1 MKTALTI
8 AGSDCS
14 GGAGIQA
21 DLKTMTA
28 YGVYGMSVITALT
41 AQNTLGVTQ
50 NNLINADVVSAQ
62 LVSVLSDITPDAIK
76 IGMLGNGQIA
86 TAVAEILQEFFSPST
101 QSPSSLQAHENAIP
115 DFSNPSHVNA
125 IPNFSSPSHV
135 NAIPNFSNP
144 SHANT
149 IPIVIDPVLVSTS
162 GKTLLDEDGIRVLTE
177 QLFPMATLIT
187 PNIPE
192 SEYLCNRI
200 FNALPKPCVITNAD
214 DMIKAAQIMY
224 RHYGCAILLKGGHA
238 TGNADDLLYDGT
250 VHWFHASRIN
260 CTNTH
265 GTGCTLSSAIASA
278 LCLGKTLPD
287 AVHSA
292 KEYVR
297 GAMSTGLDLGH
308 GNGPLN
314 HCWNISK

>member
-62 LVSVLSDITPDAIK
+62 LMSVLSDITPNAIK

-86 TAVAEILQEFFSPST
+86 TVVAEILQDFFSPST
-101 QSPSSLQAHENAIP
+101 QSPSSLQAHENTIP
-115 DFSNPSHVNA
+115 K
-125 IPNFSSPSHV
+125 SS
-135 NAIPNFSNP
+135 IP

-200 FNALPKPCVITNAD
+200 FNTLSKPCVITNAD

-238 TGNADDLLYDGT
+238 TGNADDLLYYGT

>member
-50 NNLINADVVSAQ
+50 NNLITADVVSAQ
-62 LVSVLSDITPDAIK
+62 LMSVLSDITPNAIK

-86 TAVAEILQEFFSPST
+86 TAVAENLQDLFSPAT
-101 QSPSSLQAHENAIP
+101 HSPSSLQAHENAI
-115 DFSNPSHVNA
+115 SK
-125 IPNFSSPSHV
+125 SS
-135 NAIPNFSNP
+135 IP

-200 FNALPKPCVITNAD
+200 FYDKSGTNHVPPLW
-214 DMIKAAQIMY
+214 MCYFVK
-224 RHYGCAILLKGGHA
+224 RWTCHREC
-238 TGNADDLLYDGT
+238 
-250 VHWFHASRIN
+250 RR
-260 CTNTH
+260 
-265 GTGCTLSSAIASA
+265 SA
-278 LCLGKTLPD
+278 LRWNCSLVPRLP
-287 AVHSA
+287 H
-292 KEYVR
+292 KLHEHTRYR
-297 GAMSTGLDLGH
+297 MYIILCH
-308 GNGPLN
+308 CKCPLSRQN
-314 HCWNISK
+314 TSRCGILSQRICPWRNVYRT

>member
-41 AQNTLGVTQ
+41 AQNTLGATQ

-62 LVSVLSDITPDAIK
+62 LMSVLSDITPNAIK

-86 TAVAEILQEFFSPST
+86 TVVAENLQDFFSPST
-101 QSPSSLQAHENAIP
+101 QSPFSLQAHENAIP
-115 DFSNPSHVNA
+115 N
-125 IPNFSSPSHV
+125 SS
-135 NAIPNFSNP
+135 IP

-200 FNALPKPCVITNAD
+200 FNALPKPCAITNAD

-265 GTGCTLSSAIASA
+265 GTGMYIILCHCKCPLSRQNASRCGI
-278 LCLGKTLPD
+278 LSQRICPWRNVYRT
-287 AVHSA
+287 
-292 KEYVR
+292 
-297 GAMSTGLDLGH
+297 
-308 GNGPLN
+308 
-314 HCWNISK
+314 

>member
-86 TAVAEILQEFFSPST
+86 AAVAEILQEFFSPST
-101 QSPSSLQAHENAIP
+101 QAPSSLRAHENAIP
-115 DFSNPSHVNA
+115 NS
-125 IPNFSSPSHV
+125 
-135 NAIPNFSNP
+135 SNP

-200 FNALPKPCVITNAD
+200 FNALPKPCAITNAD

-238 TGNADDLLYDGT
+238 AGNADDLLYDGT

-265 GTGCTLSSAIASA
+265 GTGCTLSSAIASV

>member
-50 NNLINADVVSAQ
+50 NNLINAEVVSAQ
-62 LVSVLSDITPDAIK
+62 LMSVLSDITPNAIK

-86 TAVAEILQEFFSPST
+86 TAVAEILQDFFSPSM
-101 QSPSSLQAHENAIP
+101 QSPFSLQAHENAIP
-115 DFSNPSHVNA
+115 NSS
-125 IPNFSSPSHV
+125 IPP
-135 NAIPNFSNP
+135 
-144 SHANT
+144 HANT
-149 IPIVIDPVLVSTS
+149 MPIVIDPVLVSTS

-200 FNALPKPCVITNAD
+200 SNALPKPCAITNAD

-238 TGNADDLLYDGT
+238 AGNADDLLYDGT

>member
-62 LVSVLSDITPDAIK
+62 LMSVLSDITPNAIK

-86 TAVAEILQEFFSPST
+86 TVVAENLQDFFSPST

-115 DFSNPSHVNA
+115 K
-125 IPNFSSPSHV
+125 SS
-135 NAIPNFSNP
+135 IP

-149 IPIVIDPVLVSTS
+149 IPIVIV
-162 GKTLLDEDGIRVLTE
+162 
-177 QLFPMATLIT
+177 FA
-187 PNIPE
+187 
-192 SEYLCNRI
+192 
-200 FNALPKPCVITNAD
+200 
-214 DMIKAAQIMY
+214 
-224 RHYGCAILLKGGHA
+224 
-238 TGNADDLLYDGT
+238 
-250 VHWFHASRIN
+250 
-260 CTNTH
+260 
-265 GTGCTLSSAIASA
+265 
-278 LCLGKTLPD
+278 
-287 AVHSA
+287 
-292 KEYVR
+292 
-297 GAMSTGLDLGH
+297 
-308 GNGPLN
+308 
-314 HCWNISK
+314 

>member
-62 LVSVLSDITPDAIK
+62 LMSVLSDITPNAIK

-86 TAVAEILQEFFSPST
+86 TVVAEILQDFFSPST

-115 DFSNPSHVNA
+115 K
-125 IPNFSSPSHV
+125 SS
-135 NAIPNFSNP
+135 I
-144 SHANT
+144 
-149 IPIVIDPVLVSTS
+149 
-162 GKTLLDEDGIRVLTE
+162 
-177 QLFPMATLIT
+177 
-187 PNIPE
+187 
-192 SEYLCNRI
+192 
-200 FNALPKPCVITNAD
+200 
-214 DMIKAAQIMY
+214 QIMY

-287 AVHSA
+287 AVYSA

>member
-50 NNLINADVVSAQ
+50 NNLINTDVVSAQ
-62 LVSVLSDITPDAIK
+62 LMSVLSDITPNAIK

-86 TAVAEILQEFFSPST
+86 TAVAEILQDFFSPST
-101 QSPSSLQAHENAIP
+101 QSPSSLQAHENAI
-115 DFSNPSHVNA
+115 SN
-125 IPNFSSPSHV
+125 SS
-135 NAIPNFSNP
+135 IP

-149 IPIVIDPVLVSTS
+149 ITIVIDPVLVSTS

-200 FNALPKPCVITNAD
+200 FNALPKPCAITNAD